1 MELWIPIT
9 IAAAFLQNVRTA
21 LQRHLTGEMG
31 SLAATYARFCFAVPF
46 AWLYVLLLILL
57 GDKALPE
64 VGWRFV
70 LYGIVGGTAQIL
82 GTAFLIQLFS
92 YRNFAVGTAY
102 SKTEAVQ
109 TAIFG
114 IVILG
119 EPLSL
124 FATLGILVSFVGVVT
139 LSVDRQKGILRSLF
153 SEWLS
158 VSARLGIGSGACFGI
173 AAVCYRGASLSI
185 FSEGYVMAAACTLA
199 WVTLFQTL
207 AMGLYLV
214 LREPAE
220 LRSLL
225 RAWPRAVW
233 VGVAGMM
240 ASAGWFTAMAIQK
253 AAYVRAL
260 GQVELIFTFI
270 ASLVI
275 FRERTNALEIGGV
288 ILIVA
293 GIVLLVQ

>member
-21 LQRHLTGEMG
+21 LQRHLTGEM
-31 SLAATYARFCFAVPF
+31 SASAATYARFCFAVPF
-46 AWLYVLLLILL
+46 AWLYVFLLIRV
-57 GDKALPE
+57 GDVALPE
-64 VGWRFV
+64 VGRSFV
-70 LYGIVGGTAQIL
+70 LYCIVGGTAQIL

-119 EPLSL
+119 EPLGL
-124 FATLGILVSFVGVVT
+124 LATLGILVSFVGVVT
-139 LSVDRQKGILRSLF
+139 LSVDRQKGILRSLV
-153 SEWLS
+153 SDWLGMP
-158 VSARLGIGSGACFGI
+158 ARLGIGSGACFGV
-173 AAVCYRGASLSI
+173 AAVCYRGAALSI
-185 FSEGYVMAAACTLA
+185 FSEGYIMAAAYTLA

-207 AMGLYLV
+207 AMGLYIAR
-214 LREPAE
+214 REPVE
-220 LRSLL
+220 LRRLL
-225 RAWPRAVW
+225 RAWPRALW
-233 VGVAGMM
+233 VGVAGMT
-240 ASAGWFTAMAIQK
+240 ASAAWFTAMALQK

-275 FRERTNALEIGGV
+275 FRERTNPLEIGGV

-293 GIVLLVQ
+293 GIMLLVQ